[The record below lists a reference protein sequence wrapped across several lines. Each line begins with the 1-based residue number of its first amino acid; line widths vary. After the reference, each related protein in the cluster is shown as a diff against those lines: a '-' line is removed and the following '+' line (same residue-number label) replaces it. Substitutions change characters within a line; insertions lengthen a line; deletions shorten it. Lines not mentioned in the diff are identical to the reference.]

1 MADISKLEQQANLLF
16 DNVAGWESS
25 TLQRIGKR
33 IGKYGKMSIADVKAI
48 NNIAIVKQDME
59 AITKELA
66 KVTVYNISQIE
77 QMYGELLEEQ
87 HLANQPL
94 YDYRGKTFV
103 PFAENRELQAIA
115 RAYAKTTGETM
126 INLAKTKALCV
137 LGANGKPIGMQKY
150 YTDVLDK
157 AVMQVTTGA
166 TDFHTAM
173 RDSIIELGGSG
184 VRVDYGGGVTR
195 RLDTVVRQNLLWGA
209 KQASTEYNTMIGE
222 ELGCDGIEVDWHSNP
237 RPSHEFMQ
245 GKQYVLG
252 KARTINGIHFESAD
266 EALERLQDY
275 GCLHY
280 KTPIICGI
288 SEPRYSPEELK
299 RLNEQNAKRYAIDGK
314 EYSGY
319 EVTQMQR
326 RLESSVRNEKTTRDL
341 AKVSGDN
348 ALVKRCN
355 ERIKAYQ
362 GKYNEI
368 SEITGIQGD
377 KKRTSVPR
385 STATVKSA
393 TLTKVEPPK
402 QKAEEQKF
410 KVAQGKDLS
419 GKIDYSKG
427 DYDFDIEKAMK
438 EQGFDGLPR
447 VVSDEE
453 FEEALKKSNFYAER
467 TYCAP
472 TQEVLDAY
480 RDQLYNGKW
489 YVDCSEGGSQYGKGM
504 YCAARYEN
512 GKYIIPKDNKI
523 GWEMSHY
530 QEIGASKG
538 NNFAYTEGITLT
550 EDAKIFELPHDKK
563 AYEYISDAY
572 SNNYMLTHATP
583 AQRETVEKLVSVRE
597 KINNLTWKETRDF
610 IDGLYEEA
618 DRYYSQLTDL
628 SKEAT
633 KAMQYTSQGSKY
645 PKMKDAGTLAA
656 EMGYDAIN
664 AVGHGES
671 GSYTVILNRTK
682 CIFRKGGSR
691 YGN

>member
-1 MADISKLEQQANLLF
+1 MN
-16 DNVAGWESS
+16 NVSGWEQNVL
-25 TLQRIGKR
+25 TRIGKR
-33 IGKYGKMSIADVKAI
+33 IKKYGKLSLSDVKSI
-48 NNIAIVKQDME
+48 NNIATVKQDMD

-66 KVTVYNISQIE
+66 KVTGYNISQIE

-94 YDYRGKTFV
+94 YDYRGKKFV
-103 PFAENRELQAIA
+103 PFKDNRELQAIA

-222 ELGCDGIEVDWHSNP
+222 ELGCDGIEVDFHANP

-252 KARTINGIHFESAD
+252 KARTINGINFESAD

-280 KTPIICGI
+280 RTPIICGI

-299 RLNEQNAKRYAIDGK
+299 RLNEQNARRYTIDGK

-319 EVTQMQR
+319 DITQSQR
-326 RLESSVRNEKTTRDL
+326 KIENAVREQKTIRNL
-341 AKVSGDN
+341 ARASGDN

-362 GKYNEI
+362 GKYDEI

-377 KKRTSVPR
+377 KKRMSVPR
-385 STATVKSA
+385 GAASGKGATPKSKKVSNVSKAIEQVNERGTKGIERIVDNRIDSQGLNLVKPKDISKSA
-393 TLTKVEPPK
+393 ISPYSVDLTGIEAKNADVIVDTVE
-402 QKAEEQKF
+402 E
-410 KVAQGKDLS
+410 LS
-419 GKIDYSKG
+419 GKYKTTIQGYRTGKKGEFFGMSGTFATTEYNSTTASSDIIFNKAKVDDIDRIKELSQKGWSVKVKEGFEDRYVATHEFAHTVVPNTTIPLKNYVGYDIKPQQSARRELNALFGEYKEKVQGLQREYKKTEFDFIMGDASAGEKARALKSQIDSIKISDYSL
-427 DYDFDIEKAMK
+427 EN
-438 EQGFDGLPR
+438 
-447 VVSDEE
+447 VDE
-453 FEEALKKSNFYAER
+453 FMAEAF
-467 TYCAP
+467 T
-472 TQEVLDAY
+472 
-480 RDQLYNGKW
+480 
-489 YVDCSEGGSQYGKGM
+489 
-504 YCAARYEN
+504 
-512 GKYIIPKDNKI
+512 
-523 GWEMSHY
+523 SH
-530 QEIGASKG
+530 EIGTVH
-538 NNFAYTEGITLT
+538 TE
-550 EDAKIFELPHDKK
+550 
-563 AYEYISDAY
+563 YEKRVMDI
-572 SNNYMLTHATP
+572 
-583 AQRETVEKLVSVRE
+583 
-597 KINNLTWKETRDF
+597 I
-610 IDGLYEEA
+610 I
-618 DRYYSQLTDL
+618 
-628 SKEAT
+628 
-633 KAMQYTSQGSKY
+633 KY
-645 PKMKDAGTLAA
+645 FGK
-656 EMGYDAIN
+656 
-664 AVGHGES
+664 
-671 GSYTVILNRTK
+671 
-682 CIFRKGGSR
+682 
-691 YGN
+691 